1 MLFADVLGD
10 GASGVIGGIIGVIGG
25 SLIKPTYDFILKR
38 QRGETV
44 SDQKSRQDR
53 IKNEKD
59 HITRLENRITIL
71 EEREQMWMEKEREC
85 QERVANLS
93 EEVGELTGK
102 LNSLERLVER
112 VESAQHVAI
121 VVCDDQGIITAWNSA
136 AAFFFHY
143 SQQEAIGNNVSML
156 VPPKLKGRHTKA
168 FHEAVKAEGLI
179 DSKRETYALT
189 REGIEIPVAISL
201 TSFEE
206 GNRRFFAAEIRRLAR
221 G

>member
-25 SLIKPTYDFILKR
+25 SLIKPTYDFLLKKQQGDTSADQRAR
-38 QRGETV
+38 QEKT
-44 SDQKSRQDR
+44 
-53 IKNEKD
+53 KNERD
-59 HITRLENRITIL
+59 HITRLENRIATL
-71 EEREQMWMEKEREC
+71 EEREKVWMEKERQC
-85 QERVANLS
+85 QERVAALY

-102 LNSLERLVER
+102 LTSLEKLIER

-121 VVCDDQGIITAWNSA
+121 VVCDDQGVITAWNPA

-143 SQQEAIGNNVSML
+143 SQQEAIGHNISML
-156 VPPKLKGRHTKA
+156 VPPKLKGRHAKA
-168 FHEAVKAEGLI
+168 FYEAVKSEGLV
-179 DSKRETYALT
+179 DSKREAYALT
-189 REGIEIPVAISL
+189 REGIEIPISISL

-206 GNRRFFAAEIRRLAR
+206 GGRRFFAAEIRRLQR